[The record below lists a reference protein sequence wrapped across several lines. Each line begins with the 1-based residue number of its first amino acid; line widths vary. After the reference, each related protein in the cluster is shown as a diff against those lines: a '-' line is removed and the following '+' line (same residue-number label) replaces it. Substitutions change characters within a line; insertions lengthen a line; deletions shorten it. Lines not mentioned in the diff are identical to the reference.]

1 MKRVNTSSK
10 KTLCIDARML
20 FSSGIGTYIRN
31 ILPYLE
37 PFFSITLLVQKEEE
51 KMAKERFQL
60 PTILVD
66 CPIYSLKEQLLL
78 PYKIP
83 VTTLF
88 WSPHY
93 TIPLL
98 PITAKK
104 RIVTIHDVCH
114 LAMPE
119 FFPKGKRL
127 LAFFLLKQAIRRSD
141 LVLTVSSFSLQ
152 EMEKHSVITV
162 KDKNKVQVVLSG
174 IEKKER
180 RDVGFKG
187 LGVNS
192 PFILYVGNLKPHK
205 NIERLVEA
213 FLLLPPQYELVLA
226 GRNFLAGALP
236 SHPRIRVLGEVEE
249 DVLSLLYQNAELLIQ
264 PSLYEGFG
272 LTPLEAM
279 AFGCPVVSSGLG
291 GLFEACEGAAFY
303 INPLS
308 TSSLAEGMRAVL
320 ENKELRK
327 TLIAAGFK
335 RVEQA
340 SLEQAG
346 NKVRELFVALASS

>member
-1 MKRVNTSSK
+1 
-10 KTLCIDARML
+10 ML

-37 PFFSITLLVQKEEE
+37 PFFSITLLVKKEEE
-51 KMAKERFQL
+51 KMARERFQL
-60 PTILVD
+60 QTIIANF
-66 CPIYSLKEQLLL
+66 PIYTLKEQLLL

-83 VTTLF
+83 STTLF

-98 PITAKK
+98 PIAAKK

-127 LAFFLLKQAIRRSD
+127 LSFFLLRQAIRRSD

-152 EMEKHSVITV
+152 EMERCSLITP
-162 KDKNKVQVVLSG
+162 KEKNKMQVVVSG

-180 RDVGFKG
+180 RDTGFEE
-187 LGVNS
+187 LGIKA

-213 FLLLPPQYELVLA
+213 FLLLPPRYELVLA
-226 GRNFLAGALP
+226 GRNFLHDVLTP
-236 SHPRIRVLGEVEE
+236 HPRIRALGEVEE
-249 DVLSLLYQNAELLIQ
+249 DRLSLLYQKAELLIQ

-279 AFGCPVVSSGLG
+279 TFGCPVVSSSVG
-291 GLFEACEGAAFY
+291 GLLEACDGAAFY

-308 TSSLAEGMRAVL
+308 ISSLVEGMRAVL
-320 ENKELRK
+320 ENEELRK
-327 TLIAAGFK
+327 TLISAGFK
-335 RVEQA
+335 RVEKA
-340 SLEQAG
+340 SLEKAG
-346 NKVRELFVALASS
+346 HRVRELFVELAFS